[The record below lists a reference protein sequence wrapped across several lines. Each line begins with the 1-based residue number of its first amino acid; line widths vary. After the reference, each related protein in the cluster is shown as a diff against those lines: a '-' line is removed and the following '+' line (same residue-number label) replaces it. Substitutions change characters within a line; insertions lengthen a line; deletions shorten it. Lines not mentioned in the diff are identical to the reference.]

1 MSQEKQLYFITDSS
15 GMSEDAF
22 LARVEEVCKAGV
34 DLLQI
39 REKMRSDRELLALTQ
54 KVKVIA
60 DRYHIPLFI
69 DDRIDIAMIAGCHV
83 HLGQSDIP
91 VRYART
97 LLPSTGM
104 VGATAKTVEQ
114 ALEAEREGAS
124 YLGVGAIYPTTTKVV
139 TVRTEVSTLNEIC
152 KAVQIP
158 VYAIGGLN
166 KDNLSIL
173 KGSPI
178 AGICVVSAIMKAEDA
193 SLAVSELREAMQNDL
208 RQTHY
213 NFEQ

>member
-22 LARVEEVCKAGV
+22 LERVEEVCKAGV
-34 DLLQI
+34 DLLQL

-54 KVKVIA
+54 KVKEIA
-60 DRYHIPLFI
+60 DRYETPLFI

-91 VRYART
+91 IRYARE
-97 LLPSTGM
+97 LLPAGSM

-124 YLGVGAIYPTTTKVV
+124 CLGVGAIYPTTTKVV
-139 TVRTEVSTLNEIC
+139 TVRTEVSTLNQIC
-152 KAVQIP
+152 EAVTIP

-166 KDNLSIL
+166 KDNLEIL

-178 AGICVVSAIMKAEDA
+178 TGICVVSAIMQAEDA
-193 SLAVSELREAMQNDL
+193 SLAVSELREAMRNSL
-208 RQTHY
+208 
-213 NFEQ
+213 